1 MSQPDAEIVQF
12 DNVGLRYGT
21 DKEILADVSFTLYP
35 GCFYFLTGASGAGK
49 TSLLRAIAGLVPPS
63 AGSISI
69 DDTPIAALSL
79 PERARRLGY
88 LPQNGQPAWALTV
101 RELVALGRLP
111 HRSPFAALSSGDQAA
126 IDAAMAQTDVTH
138 LADRTV
144 DTLSG
149 GEKARAKFARVL
161 AAETDWIL
169 ADEPLA
175 NLDPPHQQDVL
186 RLMRAAADAGKGVLV
201 VLHQLDAA
209 ARVADD
215 ILILKQGR
223 AVAFGP
229 CAEVLTPAK
238 LEAAF
243 DMAMDVITH
252 QGRTAIL
259 PR

>member
-1 MSQPDAEIVQF
+1 MIRVEGLCVDLGRRRALDAVTL
-12 DNVGLRYGT
+12 NLARGRVT
-21 DKEILADVSFTLYP
+21 AILGP
-35 GCFYFLTGASGAGK
+35 NGAGK
-49 TSLLRAIAGLVPPS
+49 TSLLRAIAGLVKPS
-63 AGSISI
+63 AGEVML
-69 DDTPIAALSL
+69 DGCALAALTL
-79 PERARRLGY
+79 PERARRIGY

-111 HRSPFAALSSGDQAA
+111 HRSLFAALSPEDEAA
-126 IDAAMAQTDVTH
+126 IAAAMAATDSTH
-138 LADRTV
+138 LAERTV

-186 RLMRAAADAGKGVLV
+186 RLMRAAADAGKGVIV

-215 ILILKQGR
+215 VLVLREGR
-223 AVAFGP
+223 TLAFG
-229 CAEVLTPAK
+229 AHADVLTAAT

-243 DMAMDVITH
+243 DMPMDVFER

>member
-1 MSQPDAEIVQF
+1 MIRTANLSVDLGRRRVL
-12 DNVGLRYGT
+12 N
-21 DKEILADVSFTLYP
+21 DVSLDLARGRVTAIL
-35 GCFYFLTGASGAGK
+35 GANGAGK

-69 DDTPIAALSL
+69 DGTPIAALSL
-79 PERARRLGY
+79 PERARRIGY

-111 HRSPFAALSSGDQAA
+111 HRSPFAALSPGDEVA
-126 IDAAMAQTDVTH
+126 INAAMAQTDVAG

-175 NLDPPHQQDVL
+175 NLDPPHQQDGL

-215 ILILKQGR
+215 LLILKDGR
-223 AVAFGP
+223 TIAFGP
-229 CAEVLTPAK
+229 SAEVLTPAT

-243 DMAMDVITH
+243 NMPMDVIDL

>member
-1 MSQPDAEIVQF
+1 MIRTENLSVDLGRRRVLDAVTLDLQRGR
-12 DNVGLRYGT
+12 VT
-21 DKEILADVSFTLYP
+21 AIL
-35 GCFYFLTGASGAGK
+35 GANGAGK
-49 TSLLRAIAGLVPPS
+49 TSLLRAIAGLVKPS
-63 AGSISI
+63 AGQMILVGQSL
-69 DDTPIAALSL
+69 AALSL
-79 PERARRLGY
+79 PERARRIGY

-111 HRSPFAALSSGDQAA
+111 HRSPFAALSPGDDAA
-126 IDAAMAQTDVTH
+126 IDAAMAQTDVAG

-161 AAETDWIL
+161 AAETDWVL

-215 ILILKQGR
+215 LLILKDGR
-223 AVAFGP
+223 AIAFGP
-229 CAEVLTPAK
+229 CAEVLTPAT

-243 DMAMDVITH
+243 DMPLDVITH
-252 QGRTAIL
+252 QGRVAIL

>member
-1 MSQPDAEIVQF
+1 MIRTANLSVDLGRRRVL
-12 DNVGLRYGT
+12 N
-21 DKEILADVSFTLYP
+21 DVSLDLARGRVTAIL
-35 GCFYFLTGASGAGK
+35 GANGAGK

-63 AGSISI
+63 TGDITLDGEALS
-69 DDTPIAALSL
+69 ALSL
-79 PERARRLGY
+79 PERARRIGY

-111 HRSPFAALSSGDQAA
+111 HRSPFAALSPGDEVA
-126 IDAAMAQTDVTH
+126 INAAMAQTDVAG

-186 RLMRAAADAGKGVLV
+186 HLMRAAADAGKGVLV
-201 VLHQLDAA
+201 VLHQLEAA

-215 ILILKQGR
+215 LLILKDGR
-223 AVAFGP
+223 TVAFGP
-229 CAEVLTPAK
+229 CAEVLTPAT

-243 DMAMDVITH
+243 NMPMDVIDL

>member
-1 MSQPDAEIVQF
+1 MIRT
-12 DNVGLRYGT
+12 DNLSVDLGRRRVL
-21 DKEILADVSFTLYP
+21 DDVSLDIARGRVTAIL
-35 GCFYFLTGASGAGK
+35 GANGAGK

-63 AGSISI
+63 TGH
-69 DDTPIAALSL
+69 IALDGEALSALSL
-79 PERARRLGY
+79 PERARRIGY

-111 HRSPFAALSSGDQAA
+111 HRSPFAALSSGDEAA
-126 IDAAMAQTDVTH
+126 IDAAMAQTDVAG

-186 RLMRAAADAGKGVLV
+186 RLMRAAADARKGVLV
-201 VLHQLDAA
+201 VLHQLEAA

-215 ILILKQGR
+215 LLILKDGR
-223 AVAFGP
+223 TVAFGP
-229 CAEVLTPAK
+229 CAEVLTPAT

-243 DMAMDVITH
+243 NMPMDVIDL

>member
-1 MSQPDAEIVQF
+1 MIRIADLAVDLGRRRALEDVTL
-12 DNVGLRYGT
+12 DLHRGRVT
-21 DKEILADVSFTLYP
+21 AILGP
-35 GCFYFLTGASGAGK
+35 NGAGK
-49 TSLLRAIAGLVPPS
+49 TSLLRAIAGLVALS
-63 AGSISI
+63 AGQVML
-69 DDTPIAALSL
+69 DGGALAALTL
-79 PERARRLGY
+79 QARARRIGY

-111 HRSPFAALSSGDQAA
+111 HRSPFAALSPADADA
-126 IDAAMAQTDVTH
+126 IDTAMAATDIAH

-186 RLMRAAADAGKGVLV
+186 RLMRAAADAGKGVIV

-215 ILILKQGR
+215 VLVLRDGR
-223 AVAFGP
+223 TLAFGP
-229 CAEVLTPAK
+229 SPAVLTPET

-243 DMAMDVITH
+243 DMPMDVFDH
-252 QGRTAIL
+252 QGRIAIL

>member
-1 MSQPDAEIVQF
+1 MIGIEALSVMLGKQQVVEALTLSLQRGRV
-12 DNVGLRYGT
+12 T
-21 DKEILADVSFTLYP
+21 AIL
-35 GCFYFLTGASGAGK
+35 GANGAGK

-111 HRSPFAALSSGDQAA
+111 HRSPFAALSSGDEVA

-209 ARVADD
+209 ARAADD

-229 CAEVLTPAK
+229 CAEVLTPAT

-252 QGRTAIL
+252 QGHTAIL

>member
-1 MSQPDAEIVQF
+1 MIRTDNLSVDLGRRRVLDAVTLDLQRGR
-12 DNVGLRYGT
+12 VT
-21 DKEILADVSFTLYP
+21 AIL
-35 GCFYFLTGASGAGK
+35 GANGAGK

-63 AGSISI
+63 TGH
-69 DDTPIAALSL
+69 IALDGETLSALSL
-79 PERARRLGY
+79 PERARRIGY

-111 HRSPFAALSSGDQAA
+111 HRSPFAALSPGDEAA
-126 IDAAMAQTDVTH
+126 IDAAMAQTDVAG

-215 ILILKQGR
+215 LLILKDGR
-223 AVAFGP
+223 TVAFGP
-229 CAEVLTPAK
+229 SAVVLTPTT

-243 DMAMDVITH
+243 NMPMDVIDL

>member
-1 MSQPDAEIVQF
+1 MIRTANLSVDLGRRRVL
-12 DNVGLRYGT
+12 N
-21 DKEILADVSFTLYP
+21 DVSLDLARGRVTAIL
-35 GCFYFLTGASGAGK
+35 GANGAGK

-63 AGSISI
+63 TGDITLDGEALS
-69 DDTPIAALSL
+69 ALSL
-79 PERARRLGY
+79 PERARRIGY

-111 HRSPFAALSSGDQAA
+111 HRSPFAALSPGDEVA
-126 IDAAMAQTDVTH
+126 INAAMAQTDVAG

-223 AVAFGP
+223 TVAFGP
-229 CAEVLTPAK
+229 CAEVLTPAT

-252 QGRTAIL
+252 QGRVAIL

>member
-1 MSQPDAEIVQF
+1 MIRAENLSVDLGRRRVLDAVTLDLQRGR
-12 DNVGLRYGT
+12 VT
-21 DKEILADVSFTLYP
+21 AIL
-35 GCFYFLTGASGAGK
+35 GANGAGK
-49 TSLLRAIAGLVPPS
+49 TSLLRAIAGLVKPS
-63 AGSISI
+63 EGQIILDGQSL
-69 DDTPIAALSL
+69 AALSL
-79 PERARRLGY
+79 PERARRIGY

-111 HRSPFAALSSGDQAA
+111 HRSPFAALSPGDDAA
-126 IDAAMAQTDVTH
+126 IEAAMAQTDVAL
-138 LADRTV
+138 LAARTI

-161 AAETDWIL
+161 AAETDWLL

-186 RLMRAAADAGKGVLV
+186 RLMRAAAAAGKGVLV

-215 ILILKQGR
+215 LLLLKDGR
-223 AVAFGP
+223 AIAFGP
-229 CAEVLTPAK
+229 CAEVLTPAT

-243 DMAMDVITH
+243 DMPMDVIDL

>member
-1 MSQPDAEIVQF
+1 MIRT
-12 DNVGLRYGT
+12 DNLSVDLGRRRVL
-21 DKEILADVSFTLYP
+21 DDVSLDLARGRVTAIL
-35 GCFYFLTGASGAGK
+35 GANGAGK

-63 AGSISI
+63 TGQ
-69 DDTPIAALSL
+69 IALDGEALSALSL
-79 PERARRLGY
+79 PERARRIGY

-111 HRSPFAALSSGDQAA
+111 HRSPFAALSPGDEVA
-126 IDAAMAQTDVTH
+126 INAAMAQTDVAG

-161 AAETDWIL
+161 AAQTDWIL

-186 RLMRAAADAGKGVLV
+186 RLMRTAADAGKGVLI
-201 VLHQLDAA
+201 VLHQLEAA

-215 ILILKQGR
+215 LLILKDGR
-223 AVAFGP
+223 TVGFGP
-229 CAEVLTPAK
+229 SAEVLTPAT

-243 DMAMDVITH
+243 NMPMDVIDL

>member
-1 MSQPDAEIVQF
+1 MIRTENLSVDLGRRRVLDAVTLDLQRGR
-12 DNVGLRYGT
+12 VT
-21 DKEILADVSFTLYP
+21 AIL
-35 GCFYFLTGASGAGK
+35 GANGAGK
-49 TSLLRAIAGLVPPS
+49 TSLLRAIAGLVKPS
-63 AGSISI
+63 AGQIILDGQSL
-69 DDTPIAALSL
+69 AALSL
-79 PERARRLGY
+79 PERARRIGY
-88 LPQNGQPAWALTV
+88 LPQNGQPAWALSV

-111 HRSPFAALSSGDQAA
+111 HRSPFAALSPGDEVA
-126 IDAAMAQTDVTH
+126 INAAMAQTDVAG

-209 ARVADD
+209 ARMADD
-215 ILILKQGR
+215 LLILKDGR
-223 AVAFGP
+223 AIAFGP
-229 CAEVLTPAK
+229 CPEVLTPAT

-243 DMAMDVITH
+243 DMPLDVITH
-252 QGRTAIL
+252 QGRVAIL

>member
-1 MSQPDAEIVQF
+1 MIRTENLSVDLGRRRAL
-12 DNVGLRYGT
+12 D
-21 DKEILADVSFTLYP
+21 DVSLDLARGRVTAIL
-35 GCFYFLTGASGAGK
+35 GANGAGK

-69 DDTPIAALSL
+69 DGTSVTALSL

-111 HRSPFAALSSGDQAA
+111 HRSPFAALSPGDEVA
-126 IDAAMAQTDVTH
+126 IDAAMAQTDVAG
-138 LADRTV
+138 LANRTV

-215 ILILKQGR
+215 LLILKDGR
-223 AVAFGP
+223 TIAFGP
-229 CAEVLTPAK
+229 SAEVLTPAT

-243 DMAMDVITH
+243 NMPMDVIDL

>member
-1 MSQPDAEIVQF
+1 MIRTENLSVDLGRRRVL
-12 DNVGLRYGT
+12 D
-21 DKEILADVSFTLYP
+21 DVSLDLARGRVTAIL
-35 GCFYFLTGASGAGK
+35 GANGAGK

-63 AGSISI
+63 TGH
-69 DDTPIAALSL
+69 IALDGEALSALSL
-79 PERARRLGY
+79 PERARRIGY

-111 HRSPFAALSSGDQAA
+111 HRSPFAALSPGDEVA
-126 IDAAMAQTDVTH
+126 INAAMAQTDVAG

-186 RLMRAAADAGKGVLV
+186 RLMRTAADAGKGVLV
-201 VLHQLDAA
+201 VLHQLEAA

-215 ILILKQGR
+215 LLILKDGR
-223 AVAFGP
+223 TVAFGP
-229 CAEVLTPAK
+229 CAEVLTPAT

-252 QGRTAIL
+252 QGRVAIL

>member
-1 MSQPDAEIVQF
+1 MIGIEALSVTLGKRQVVETLSLSLQRGRVTA
-12 DNVGLRYGT
+12 
-21 DKEILADVSFTLYP
+21 IL
-35 GCFYFLTGASGAGK
+35 GANGAGK
-49 TSLLRAIAGLVPPS
+49 TSLLRAVAGLVPPS
-63 AGSISI
+63 AGSIAI
-69 DDTPIAALSL
+69 DGTPIAALSL

-101 RELVALGRLP
+101 HELVALGRLP
-111 HRSPFAALSSGDQAA
+111 HRSPFAVLSPLDEAA
-126 IDAAMAQTDVTH
+126 IQAAMAQTDVAH
-138 LADRTV
+138 LAARTI

-175 NLDPPHQQDVL
+175 SLDPPHQQDVL

-215 ILILKQGR
+215 VLILKQGR

-229 CAEVLTPAK
+229 CAEVLTSTT

-252 QGRTAIL
+252 QGRVAIL

>member
-1 MSQPDAEIVQF
+1 MIRTANLSVDLGRRRVL
-12 DNVGLRYGT
+12 N
-21 DKEILADVSFTLYP
+21 DVSLDLARGRVTAIL
-35 GCFYFLTGASGAGK
+35 GANGAGK

-63 AGSISI
+63 TGDITLDGEALS
-69 DDTPIAALSL
+69 ALSL
-79 PERARRLGY
+79 PERARRIGY

-111 HRSPFAALSSGDQAA
+111 HRSPFAALSPGDEVA
-126 IDAAMAQTDVTH
+126 INAAMAQTDVAG

-201 VLHQLDAA
+201 VLHQLEAA

-215 ILILKQGR
+215 LLILKDGR
-223 AVAFGP
+223 TVAFGP
-229 CAEVLTPAK
+229 CAEVLTPAT

-243 DMAMDVITH
+243 NMPMDVIDL

>member
-1 MSQPDAEIVQF
+1 MIRTENLSVDLGRRRVLDAVTLDLQRGR
-12 DNVGLRYGT
+12 VT
-21 DKEILADVSFTLYP
+21 AIL
-35 GCFYFLTGASGAGK
+35 GANGAGK
-49 TSLLRAIAGLVPPS
+49 TSLLRAIAGLVKPS
-63 AGSISI
+63 AGQMILDGQSL
-69 DDTPIAALSL
+69 AALSL
-79 PERARRLGY
+79 PERARRIGY

-111 HRSPFAALSSGDQAA
+111 HRSPFAALSPGDDAA
-126 IDAAMAQTDVTH
+126 IDAAMAQTDVAG
-138 LADRTV
+138 LVDRNV
-144 DTLSG
+144 NTLSG

-161 AAETDWIL
+161 AAETDWVL

-215 ILILKQGR
+215 LLILKDGR
-223 AVAFGP
+223 AIAFGP
-229 CAEVLTPAK
+229 CAEVLTPAT

-243 DMAMDVITH
+243 DMPLDVITH
-252 QGRTAIL
+252 QGRVAIL

>member
-1 MSQPDAEIVQF
+1 MIRT
-12 DNVGLRYGT
+12 DNLSVDLGRRRVL
-21 DKEILADVSFTLYP
+21 DDVSLDIARGRVTAIL
-35 GCFYFLTGASGAGK
+35 GANGAGK

-63 AGSISI
+63 TGH
-69 DDTPIAALSL
+69 IALDGEALSALSL
-79 PERARRLGY
+79 PERARRIGY

-111 HRSPFAALSSGDQAA
+111 HRSPFAALSPGDEVA
-126 IDAAMAQTDVTH
+126 INAAMAQTDVGG
-138 LADRTV
+138 LSDRTV

-201 VLHQLDAA
+201 VLHQMDAA

-215 ILILKQGR
+215 LLILKDGR
-223 AVAFGP
+223 TVAFGP
-229 CAEVLTPAK
+229 CAEVLTPAT

-243 DMAMDVITH
+243 NMPMDVIDL

>member
-1 MSQPDAEIVQF
+1 MIRT
-12 DNVGLRYGT
+12 DNLSVDLGRRRVL
-21 DKEILADVSFTLYP
+21 DDVSLDIARGRVTAIL
-35 GCFYFLTGASGAGK
+35 GANGAGK

-63 AGSISI
+63 TGHITLDGEALS
-69 DDTPIAALSL
+69 ALSL
-79 PERARRLGY
+79 PERARRIGY

-111 HRSPFAALSSGDQAA
+111 HRSPFAALSPGDEAA
-126 IDAAMAQTDVTH
+126 IDAAMAQTDVAG

-201 VLHQLDAA
+201 VLHQLEAA

-215 ILILKQGR
+215 LLILKDGR
-223 AVAFGP
+223 TVAFGP
-229 CAEVLTPAK
+229 CAEVLTPAT

-243 DMAMDVITH
+243 NMPMDVIDL

>member
-1 MSQPDAEIVQF
+1 MIRIADLAVDLGRRRALEDVTL
-12 DNVGLRYGT
+12 DLHRGRVT
-21 DKEILADVSFTLYP
+21 AILGP
-35 GCFYFLTGASGAGK
+35 NGAGK
-49 TSLLRAIAGLVPPS
+49 TSLLRAIAGLVTAS
-63 AGSISI
+63 AGQVMLDGSAL
-69 DDTPIAALSL
+69 AALTL
-79 PERARRLGY
+79 QARARRIGY

-111 HRSPFAALSSGDQAA
+111 HRSAFAALSPADADA
-126 IDAAMAQTDVTH
+126 IDAAMAATDIAH

-186 RLMRAAADAGKGVLV
+186 RLMRAAANAGKGVIV

-215 ILILKQGR
+215 VLVLRDGR
-223 AVAFGP
+223 TLAFGP
-229 CAEVLTPAK
+229 SPAVLTPET

-243 DMAMDVITH
+243 DMPMDVFDH
-252 QGRTAIL
+252 QGRIAIL

>member
-1 MSQPDAEIVQF
+1 MIRTENLSVDLGRRRVLDAVTLDLQRGR
-12 DNVGLRYGT
+12 VT
-21 DKEILADVSFTLYP
+21 AIL
-35 GCFYFLTGASGAGK
+35 GANGAGK
-49 TSLLRAIAGLVPPS
+49 TSLLRAIAGLVKPS
-63 AGSISI
+63 AGQIILDGQSL
-69 DDTPIAALSL
+69 AALSL
-79 PERARRLGY
+79 PERARRIGY

-111 HRSPFAALSSGDQAA
+111 HRSPFAALSPDDDAA
-126 IDAAMAQTDVTH
+126 IDAAMAQTDVAG
-138 LADRTV
+138 LAERTV

-161 AAETDWIL
+161 AAETDWVL

-201 VLHQLDAA
+201 VLHQLDAG

-215 ILILKQGR
+215 LLILKDGR
-223 AVAFGP
+223 AIAFGP
-229 CAEVLTPAK
+229 RAEVLTPAT

-243 DMAMDVITH
+243 DMPLDVITH
-252 QGRTAIL
+252 QGRVAIL

>member
-1 MSQPDAEIVQF
+1 MIRTENLSVDLGRRRVLDAVTLDLQRGR
-12 DNVGLRYGT
+12 VT
-21 DKEILADVSFTLYP
+21 AIL
-35 GCFYFLTGASGAGK
+35 GANGAGK
-49 TSLLRAIAGLVPPS
+49 TSLLRAIAGLVKPS
-63 AGSISI
+63 AGQMILDGQSL
-69 DDTPIAALSL
+69 AALSL
-79 PERARRLGY
+79 PERARRIGY

-111 HRSPFAALSSGDQAA
+111 HRSPFAALSPGDDAA
-126 IDAAMAQTDVTH
+126 IDAAMAQTDVAG

-161 AAETDWIL
+161 AAETDWVL

-215 ILILKQGR
+215 LLILKDGR
-223 AVAFGP
+223 AIAFGP
-229 CAEVLTPAK
+229 CAEVLTPAT

-243 DMAMDVITH
+243 DMPLDVITH
-252 QGRTAIL
+252 QGRVAIL

>member
-1 MSQPDAEIVQF
+1 MIRT
-12 DNVGLRYGT
+12 DNLSVDLGRRRVL
-21 DKEILADVSFTLYP
+21 DDVSLDIARGRVTAIL
-35 GCFYFLTGASGAGK
+35 GANGAGK
-49 TSLLRAIAGLVPPS
+49 TSLLRAIAGLVPTS
-63 AGSISI
+63 TGHITLEGEAIS
-69 DDTPIAALSL
+69 ALSL
-79 PERARRLGY
+79 PERAQRIGY

-111 HRSPFAALSSGDQAA
+111 HRSPFAALSPGDEAA
-126 IDAAMAQTDVTH
+126 IDAAMAQTDVAG

-186 RLMRAAADAGKGVLV
+186 RLMRAAADAGKGVIV

-215 ILILKQGR
+215 LLILKDGR
-223 AVAFGP
+223 TVAFGP
-229 CAEVLTPAK
+229 CAEVLTPAT

-243 DMAMDVITH
+243 NMPMDVIDL

>member
-1 MSQPDAEIVQF
+1 MIRTENLSVDLGRRRVLDAVTLNLQRGR
-12 DNVGLRYGT
+12 VT
-21 DKEILADVSFTLYP
+21 AIL
-35 GCFYFLTGASGAGK
+35 GANGAGK
-49 TSLLRAIAGLVPPS
+49 TSLLRAIAGLVKPS
-63 AGSISI
+63 EGQIILDGQSL
-69 DDTPIAALSL
+69 AALSL
-79 PERARRLGY
+79 PERARRIGY

-111 HRSPFAALSSGDQAA
+111 HRSPFAALSPGDDAA
-126 IDAAMAQTDVTH
+126 IEAAMAQTDVAG

-186 RLMRAAADAGKGVLV
+186 RLMRAAAEAGKGVLV

-215 ILILKQGR
+215 LLLLKDGR
-223 AVAFGP
+223 AIAFGP
-229 CAEVLTPAK
+229 CAEVLTPAT

-243 DMAMDVITH
+243 DMPMDVIDL

>member
-1 MSQPDAEIVQF
+1 MIRIADLAVDLGRRRALEDVTL
-12 DNVGLRYGT
+12 DLHRGRVT
-21 DKEILADVSFTLYP
+21 AILGP
-35 GCFYFLTGASGAGK
+35 NGAGK
-49 TSLLRAIAGLVPPS
+49 TSLLRAIAGLVTAS
-63 AGSISI
+63 AGQVMLDGSAL
-69 DDTPIAALSL
+69 AALTL
-79 PERARRLGY
+79 QARARRIGY

-111 HRSPFAALSSGDQAA
+111 HRSAFAALSPADADA
-126 IDAAMAQTDVTH
+126 IDAAMTATDIAH

-186 RLMRAAADAGKGVLV
+186 RLMRTAADAGKGVIV

-215 ILILKQGR
+215 VLVLRDGR
-223 AVAFGP
+223 TLAFGP
-229 CAEVLTPAK
+229 SPAVLTPET

-243 DMAMDVITH
+243 DMPMDVFDH
-252 QGRTAIL
+252 QGRIAIL

>member
-1 MSQPDAEIVQF
+1 MIRTENLSVDLGRRRVLDAVTLDLQRGR
-12 DNVGLRYGT
+12 VT
-21 DKEILADVSFTLYP
+21 AIL
-35 GCFYFLTGASGAGK
+35 GANGAGK
-49 TSLLRAIAGLVPPS
+49 TSLLRAIAGLVKPS
-63 AGSISI
+63 EGQIILDGQSL
-69 DDTPIAALSL
+69 AALSL
-79 PERARRLGY
+79 PERARRIGY
-88 LPQNGQPAWALTV
+88 LPQNGQPAWALSV

-111 HRSPFAALSSGDQAA
+111 HRSPFAALSPGDDAA
-126 IDAAMAQTDVTH
+126 IDAAMAQTDVAC

-186 RLMRAAADAGKGVLV
+186 RLMRAAAAAGKGVLV

-215 ILILKQGR
+215 LLLLKDGR
-223 AVAFGP
+223 AIAFGP
-229 CAEVLTPAK
+229 CAEVLTPAT

-243 DMAMDVITH
+243 DMPMDVIDL

>member
-1 MSQPDAEIVQF
+1 MIRVDNLSVDLGRRRVLDAVTLDLQRGP
-12 DNVGLRYGT
+12 VT
-21 DKEILADVSFTLYP
+21 AIL
-35 GCFYFLTGASGAGK
+35 GANGAGK
-49 TSLLRAIAGLVPPS
+49 TSLLRAIAGLVKPS
-63 AGSISI
+63 EGQIILDGQSL
-69 DDTPIAALSL
+69 AALSL
-79 PERARRLGY
+79 PERARRIGY

-111 HRSPFAALSSGDQAA
+111 HRSPFAALSPGDDAA
-126 IDAAMAQTDVTH
+126 IEAAMAQTDVAL
-138 LADRTV
+138 LAARTI

-186 RLMRAAADAGKGVLV
+186 RLMRAAAEAGKGVLV

-215 ILILKQGR
+215 LLLLKDGR
-223 AVAFGP
+223 AIAFGP
-229 CAEVLTPAK
+229 CAEVLTPAT

-243 DMAMDVITH
+243 DMPMDVIDL

>member
-1 MSQPDAEIVQF
+1 MIRTENLSVDLGRRRVLDAVTLDLQRGR
-12 DNVGLRYGT
+12 VT
-21 DKEILADVSFTLYP
+21 AIL
-35 GCFYFLTGASGAGK
+35 GANGAGK
-49 TSLLRAIAGLVPPS
+49 TSLLRAIAGLVKPS
-63 AGSISI
+63 AGQIILDGQSL
-69 DDTPIAALSL
+69 AALSL
-79 PERARRLGY
+79 PERARRIGY

-111 HRSPFAALSSGDQAA
+111 HRSPFAALSPGDDAA
-126 IDAAMAQTDVTH
+126 IEAAMAQTDVAL
-138 LADRTV
+138 LAARTV

-186 RLMRAAADAGKGVLV
+186 RLMRAAAEAGKGVLV

-215 ILILKQGR
+215 ILLLKDGR
-223 AVAFGP
+223 AIAFGP
-229 CAEVLTPAK
+229 CAEVLTPAT

-243 DMAMDVITH
+243 DMPMDVIDL

>member
-1 MSQPDAEIVQF
+1 MIRTANLSVDLGRRRVL
-12 DNVGLRYGT
+12 N
-21 DKEILADVSFTLYP
+21 DVSLDLARGRVTAIL
-35 GCFYFLTGASGAGK
+35 GANGAGK
-49 TSLLRAIAGLVPPS
+49 TSLLRDIAGLVPPS
-63 AGSISI
+63 TGDITLDGEALS
-69 DDTPIAALSL
+69 ALSL
-79 PERARRLGY
+79 PERARRIGY

-111 HRSPFAALSSGDQAA
+111 HRSPFAALSPGDEVA
-126 IDAAMAQTDVTH
+126 IDAAMAQTDVAG

-186 RLMRAAADAGKGVLV
+186 RLMRTAADAGKGVLV
-201 VLHQLDAA
+201 VLHQLEAA

-215 ILILKQGR
+215 LLILKDGR
-223 AVAFGP
+223 TVAFGP
-229 CAEVLTPAK
+229 CAEVLTPAT

-243 DMAMDVITH
+243 NMPMDVIDL

>member
-1 MSQPDAEIVQF
+1 MIRVDGLCVDLGRRRALDAVTL
-12 DNVGLRYGT
+12 DVARGRVT
-21 DKEILADVSFTLYP
+21 AILGP
-35 GCFYFLTGASGAGK
+35 NGAGK
-49 TSLLRAIAGLVPPS
+49 TSLLRAIAGLVKPS
-63 AGSISI
+63 AGKVMLDGSAL
-69 DDTPIAALSL
+69 AALTL
-79 PERARRLGY
+79 PERARRIGY

-111 HRSPFAALSSGDQAA
+111 HRAPFAALAPDDEAA
-126 IDAAMAQTDVTH
+126 IAAAMAATDSTH

-161 AAETDWIL
+161 AAETEWIL
-169 ADEPLA
+169 ADEPIA

-215 ILILKQGR
+215 VLVLREGR
-223 AVAFGP
+223 TLAFGA
-229 CAEVLTPAK
+229 CADVLTSTT

-243 DMAMDVITH
+243 DMPMDVFER

>member
-1 MSQPDAEIVQF
+1 MIRIDNLSVDLGRHRALDAVTL
-12 DNVGLRYGT
+12 DLARGRVT
-21 DKEILADVSFTLYP
+21 AIL
-35 GCFYFLTGASGAGK
+35 GANGAGK
-49 TSLLRAIAGLVPPS
+49 TSLLRAIAGLVKPS
-63 AGSISI
+63 AGQIILDGQSL
-69 DDTPIAALSL
+69 AALSL
-79 PERARRLGY
+79 PERARRIGY

-111 HRSPFAALSSGDQAA
+111 HRSPFAALSPADTAA
-126 IDAAMAQTDVTH
+126 IEAAINATDIAH

-186 RLMRAAADAGKGVLV
+186 RLMRAAADVGKGVLV

-215 ILILKQGR
+215 LLILKDGR
-223 AVAFGP
+223 AIAFGP
-229 CAEVLTPAK
+229 CAEVLTPAT

-243 DMAMDVITH
+243 DMPLDVIDL

>member
-1 MSQPDAEIVQF
+1 MIRVQ
-12 DNVGLRYGT
+12 GLSVDLGRRRALDDVTLDLARGRVT
-21 DKEILADVSFTLYP
+21 AILGP
-35 GCFYFLTGASGAGK
+35 NGAGK
-49 TSLLRAIAGLVPPS
+49 TSLLRALAGLVAS
-63 AGSISI
+63 TAGQVFL
-69 DDTPIAALSL
+69 DDTPVAALTL
-79 PERARRLGY
+79 QARARRIGY
-88 LPQNGQPAWALTV
+88 LPQNGQPAWALSV

-111 HRSPFAALSSGDQAA
+111 HRSPFAALSRADEDAIEAA
-126 IDAAMAQTDVTH
+126 VAATDIAH

-186 RLMRAAADAGKGVLV
+186 RLMRTAADAGKGVIV

-215 ILILKQGR
+215 VLVLRDGR
-223 AVAFGP
+223 PLAFGP
-229 CAEVLTPAK
+229 CADVLTPET
-238 LEAAF
+238 LETAF
-243 DMAMDVITH
+243 DMAMDVFEH

>member
-1 MSQPDAEIVQF
+1 MIRT
-12 DNVGLRYGT
+12 DNLSVDLGRRRVL
-21 DKEILADVSFTLYP
+21 DDVSLDLARGRVTAIL
-35 GCFYFLTGASGAGK
+35 GANGAGK

-63 AGSISI
+63 TGQ
-69 DDTPIAALSL
+69 IALDGEALSALSL
-79 PERARRLGY
+79 PERARRIGY

-111 HRSPFAALSSGDQAA
+111 HRSPFAALSPGDEVA
-126 IDAAMAQTDVTH
+126 INAAMAQTDVGG
-138 LADRTV
+138 LSDRTV

-201 VLHQLDAA
+201 VLHQMDAA

-215 ILILKQGR
+215 LLILKDGR
-223 AVAFGP
+223 TVAFGP
-229 CAEVLTPAK
+229 CAEVLTPAT

-243 DMAMDVITH
+243 NMPMDVIDL

>member
-1 MSQPDAEIVQF
+1 MIRIADLAVDLGRRRALEDVTL
-12 DNVGLRYGT
+12 DLHRGRVT
-21 DKEILADVSFTLYP
+21 AILGP
-35 GCFYFLTGASGAGK
+35 NGAGK
-49 TSLLRAIAGLVPPS
+49 TSLLRAIAGLVTAS
-63 AGSISI
+63 AGQVMLDGSAL
-69 DDTPIAALSL
+69 AALTL
-79 PERARRLGY
+79 QARARRIGY

-111 HRSPFAALSSGDQAA
+111 HRSAFAALSPADADA
-126 IDAAMAQTDVTH
+126 IDAAMTATDIAH

-186 RLMRAAADAGKGVLV
+186 RLMRAAADAGKGVIV

-215 ILILKQGR
+215 VLVLRDGR
-223 AVAFGP
+223 TLAFGP
-229 CAEVLTPAK
+229 SPAVLTPET

-243 DMAMDVITH
+243 DMPMDVFDH
-252 QGRTAIL
+252 QGRIAIL

>member
-1 MSQPDAEIVQF
+1 MIRT
-12 DNVGLRYGT
+12 DNLSVDLGRRRVL
-21 DKEILADVSFTLYP
+21 DDVSLDLARGRVTAIL
-35 GCFYFLTGASGAGK
+35 GANGAGK

-63 AGSISI
+63 TGQ
-69 DDTPIAALSL
+69 IALDGEALSALSL
-79 PERARRLGY
+79 PERARRIGY

-111 HRSPFAALSSGDQAA
+111 HRSPFAALSPGDEVA
-126 IDAAMAQTDVTH
+126 INAAMAQTDVAG

-201 VLHQLDAA
+201 VLHQLEAA

-215 ILILKQGR
+215 LLILKDGR
-223 AVAFGP
+223 TVAFGP
-229 CAEVLTPAK
+229 CAEVLTPAT

-243 DMAMDVITH
+243 NMPMDVIDL

>member
-1 MSQPDAEIVQF
+1 MIGIDALSITLGKQHVVEALTLSLQRGRV
-12 DNVGLRYGT
+12 T
-21 DKEILADVSFTLYP
+21 AIL
-35 GCFYFLTGASGAGK
+35 GANGAGK

-69 DDTPIAALSL
+69 DGTPITALSL

-111 HRSPFAALSSGDQAA
+111 HRSPFAALSPGDEVA
-126 IDAAMAQTDVTH
+126 IDAAMAQTDVKH

-175 NLDPPHQQDVL
+175 NLDPPHQVDWLEQVHCL
-186 RLMRAAADAGKGVLV
+186 LAQGTTVV
-201 VLHQLDAA
+201 SVLHEIGMALH
-209 ARVADD
+209 ADD
-215 ILILKQGR
+215 VVVMQDGR
-223 AVAFGP
+223 VVHHGACADEATQRAIESVFDQRIRIVSVDGQSVA
-229 CAEVLTPAK
+229 
-238 LEAAF
+238 
-243 DMAMDVITH
+243 
-252 QGRTAIL
+252 L
-259 PR
+259 PRL

>member
-1 MSQPDAEIVQF
+1 MIRAENLSVDLGRRRVLDAVTLDLQRGR
-12 DNVGLRYGT
+12 VT
-21 DKEILADVSFTLYP
+21 AIL
-35 GCFYFLTGASGAGK
+35 GANGAGK
-49 TSLLRAIAGLVPPS
+49 TSLLRAIAGLVKPS
-63 AGSISI
+63 EGQIILDGQSL
-69 DDTPIAALSL
+69 AALSL
-79 PERARRLGY
+79 PERARRIGY

-111 HRSPFAALSSGDQAA
+111 HRSPFAALSPGDDAA
-126 IDAAMAQTDVTH
+126 IDAAMAQTDVAG

-186 RLMRAAADAGKGVLV
+186 RLMRAAAAAGKGVLV

-215 ILILKQGR
+215 LLLLKDGR
-223 AVAFGP
+223 AIAFGP
-229 CAEVLTPAK
+229 CAEVLTPAT

-243 DMAMDVITH
+243 DMPMDVIDL